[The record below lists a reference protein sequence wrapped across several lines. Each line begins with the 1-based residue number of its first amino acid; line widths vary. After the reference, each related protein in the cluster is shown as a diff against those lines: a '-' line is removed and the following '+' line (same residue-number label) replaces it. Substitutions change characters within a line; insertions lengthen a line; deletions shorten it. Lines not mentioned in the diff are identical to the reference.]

1 MTIWAIVPVK
11 PLLVGKSRLASVLDG
26 EERARLNRMLL
37 ERTLGVVKDT
47 PKIDGTL
54 VVSRDPEVLAIA
66 REFGARTVLE
76 HGQTQID
83 LNLALARATAVAKAF
98 EIHGIIILPADLPL
112 VSPDDLQA
120 MVEQIKEPPVVVIAP
135 DRHND
140 GTNAMLMS
148 PTGLIKYNYGQNS
161 FNQHCLNALQAG
173 ARLEIIRRANL
184 GLDLDFPDDLDY
196 YEQIQSMRQEST

>member
-11 PLLVGKSRLASVLDG
+11 PLLMGKSRLASVLEG

-37 ERTLGVVKDT
+37 ERTLGVIKDT

-83 LNLALARATAVAKAF
+83 LNLALARATAIAKAF
-98 EIHGIIILPADLPL
+98 EIHGIIVLPADLPL
-112 VSPDDLQA
+112 VSPDDLQ
-120 MVEQIKEPPVVVIAP
+120 VLVDEIRDPPVIAIAP

-140 GTNAMLMS
+140 GTNAMVMC
-148 PTGLIKYNYGQNS
+148 PTGLIKFDYGPSS
-161 FNQHCLNALQAG
+161 FNRHCMHALQAG
-173 ARLEIIRRANL
+173 ARLEIIRRVNL
-184 GLDLDFPDDLDY
+184 GLDLDFPNDLDY

>member
-11 PLLVGKSRLASVLDG
+11 PLLMGKSRLASVLEG
-26 EERARLNRMLL
+26 EERARLSRMLL
-37 ERTLGVVKDT
+37 ERTLGVLKDT

-98 EIHGIIILPADLPL
+98 EIHGIIVLPADLPL
-112 VSPDDLQA
+112 VSPGDLQA
-120 MVEQIKEPPVVVIAP
+120 LVDEIREPPVVAIAP

-140 GTNAMLMS
+140 GTNAMLMC
-148 PTGLIKYNYGQNS
+148 PTGLIKFDYGPNS
-161 FNQHCLNALQAG
+161 FNLHCMHALQAG
-173 ARLEIIRRANL
+173 ARLEIIRRVNL

-196 YEQIQSMRQEST
+196 YEQIQSMRQESI

>member
-11 PLLVGKSRLASVLDG
+11 PLLMGKSRLASVLEG
-26 EERARLNRMLL
+26 EERARLSRMLL
-37 ERTLGVVKDT
+37 ERTLWVLKDT

-98 EIHGIIILPADLPL
+98 EIHGIIVLPADLPL
-112 VSPDDLQA
+112 VSPGDLQA
-120 MVEQIKEPPVVVIAP
+120 LVDEIREPPVVAIAP

-140 GTNAMLMS
+140 GTNAMLMC
-148 PTGLIKYNYGQNS
+148 PTGLIKFDYGPNS
-161 FNQHCLNALQAG
+161 FNLHCMHALQAG
-173 ARLEIIRRANL
+173 ARLEIIRRVNL

-196 YEQIQSMRQEST
+196 YEQIQSMRQESI